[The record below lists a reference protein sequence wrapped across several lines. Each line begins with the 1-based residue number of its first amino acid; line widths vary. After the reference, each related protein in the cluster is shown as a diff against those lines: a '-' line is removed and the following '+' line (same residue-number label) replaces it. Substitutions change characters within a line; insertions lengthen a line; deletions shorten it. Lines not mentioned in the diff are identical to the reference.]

1 MRTIYTVII
10 CFLFVTLTNAQERYL
25 TKNGAISFFSSA
37 VVKDFR
43 ADNNQVLSI
52 IDAGSGQMA
61 ISILMKSFMFEKA
74 LMQEHFN
81 ENYVESDKFPKA
93 TFRGDIVDFEN
104 ITDLDTK
111 VAVKGI
117 ITIHGVSKEI
127 VIGAKKFTLKTCL
140 HKVRSVS
147 VNVSLLLSE
156 FLGETAALLINAL
169 TGLPSRTLCKSR
181 RVLSKDI

>member
-10 CFLFVTLTNAQERYL
+10 CFLFVTVANAQERYL

-104 ITDLDTK
+104 ITDLETK
-111 VAVKGI
+111 VAVKGV

-127 VIGAKKFTLKTCL
+127 VIDANMTKSEESIFVKGTFNLLLADYNIEIPRVVSKSIAKKIKVTFDFN
-140 HKVRSVS
+140 HK
-147 VNVSLLLSE
+147 
-156 FLGETAALLINAL
+156 
-169 TGLPSRTLCKSR
+169 PYK
-181 RVLSKDI
+181 K